1 MHTSSTN
8 NKHRNGNRDSRRDNK
23 HLFLYSGL
31 ELNPIL
37 YQQHTALMGPI
48 INTALPSSSG
58 MEQGDGRNAT
68 DPQKRTSITMLVLG
82 DEGVGKSSLISTFVS
97 RHFSEVV
104 PGIMTRVRLPPDP
117 ENSSITTI
125 VDSQGGDAALISA
138 VANMATTGAVRSVAS
153 PTPTGTSVT
162 DATTVVDSFERGGG
176 LDNLTVMSSPSMSFS
191 MATTPGS
198 NFLRGNSFG
207 NMGSIVGNNNAN
219 DRSTAMRSPRSRG
232 MGGFENVD
240 SIILIYDLDRDE
252 TFFRLE
258 NHWLPLIERC
268 YNGELPVIVAGNKM
282 DLFLPSSTAGVTDE
296 QVLARSR
303 QQIVSLMQRFR
314 FIRQCIKCSAKNL
327 LRVDEIFIKAQQA
340 VLYPF
345 IPLYDLD
352 IGRLSLD
359 CQRAFTRIFRMY
371 DRDHDGLLSH
381 SELDRFQHETF
392 HVPVYE
398 RDLTGWK
405 KVVSRNNPNEE
416 VVREGKFTVA
426 GFLAIFDVFISQNR
440 LDVPWQALRTFGYD
454 DNLNLKVPE
463 HVYNGSEDDSWSI
476 TSSARKFLADLFHQ
490 FDSDNDGVLS
500 LDDMD
505 AFFSIIPEPSL
516 PPWHPIRSKELFRD
530 SFSRPIMP
538 YLELQMSESTCS
550 TSSLPGLSASGITI
564 VSNDS
569 FPSVDVSSIDRAT
582 LVSTPLTFLDWMGL
596 WHNISVISPEVT
608 RAELFRLGHI
618 EDVKTKRRRRGRK
631 KYIAPLRECTPDSI
645 LPSRELRL
653 LLLGSPSSGKTALIN
668 SLCGGRP
675 KDPLKTS
682 KTTRPETSNSFV
694 RMKRKKTKSSKGEIY
709 ETVAVHLI
717 ITEVPEAEAE
727 NRGVQEKQVSEILSN
742 GGCDLV
748 VLTFDSTNS
757 ASLAYAKHLESS
769 LLTDDLARV
778 YVATK
783 SDQCG
788 PTSDRDEE
796 EVDDYQPKTVIDEAE
811 MHCRELDLEPPLI
824 TSATERHTTGH
835 PGEQNRSQALG
846 HLARCALKEPGI
858 EPLRAKPHEEQKRR
872 QASKRRNRKMVWFG
886 VGVGVAA
893 AVVGYLWTGRS
904 SSGSN
909 GASSSTAGGDR
920 SVAGRLGWF
929 RSFFVR
935 AESTS

>member
-1 MHTSSTN
+1 
-8 NKHRNGNRDSRRDNK
+8 
-23 HLFLYSGL
+23 
-31 ELNPIL
+31 
-37 YQQHTALMGPI
+37 MGPLS
-48 INTALPSSSG
+48 NASLSG
-58 MEQGDGRNAT
+58 SAREQGDVRNAT
-68 DPQKRTSITMLVLG
+68 DSQKRTSITMLVLG

-117 ENSSITTI
+117 ENSCITTI

-138 VANMATTGAVRSVAS
+138 VANMATAAVVTAS
-153 PTPTGTSVT
+153 STPTTTSIT
-162 DATTVVDSFERGGG
+162 DGGNVGEGIERGGG
-176 LDNLTVMSSPSMSFS
+176 LDNLTVASSPSMSLS

-207 NMGSIVGNNNAN
+207 NMGNIGNIGNNNVNEQFTAR
-219 DRSTAMRSPRSRG
+219 RSFSSSARPNG
-232 MGGFENVD
+232 MGGIENVD

-327 LRVDEIFIKAQQA
+327 LRVDEAFLKAQQA

-345 IPLYDLD
+345 VPLYDLD
-352 IGRLSLD
+352 IGRLSED
-359 CQRAFTRIFRMY
+359 CQRAFTRIFRIY
-371 DRDHDGLLSH
+371 DRDKDGLLSH

-463 HVYNGSEDDSWSI
+463 HVYNGPEVASWSL
-476 TSSARKFLADLFHQ
+476 TSSARRFLSDLFHQ
-490 FDSDNDGVLS
+490 FDSDHDGVLS

-505 AFFSIIPEPSL
+505 AIFSIVPDPSL
-516 PPWHPIRSKELFRD
+516 PPWHPIRSRELFRE
-530 SFSRPIMP
+530 SFSRPTMP
-538 YLELQMSESTCS
+538 YSELLTSESTGS
-550 TSSLPGLSASGITI
+550 TSSHFGISQSLSASGITI
-564 VSNDS
+564 ISNES

-596 WHNISVISPEVT
+596 WHNISIISPGAT
-608 RAELFRLGHI
+608 RVELFRLGHT
-618 EDVKTKRRRRGRK
+618 EDVKTNRRGRGRK
-631 KYIAPLRECTPDSI
+631 KSVAPLRACTPDSM
-645 LPSRELRL
+645 LPSRVLRL
-653 LLLGSPSSGKTALIN
+653 LLLGSPSSGKSALIN
-668 SLCGGRP
+668 SLCDVST
-675 KDPLKTS
+675 KDPLKTR
-682 KTTRPETSNSFV
+682 KTARPETTNTFV
-694 RMKRKKTKSSKGEIY
+694 RMKRKKTKSIKGELY
-709 ETVAVHLI
+709 ETIAVHLI

-727 NRGVQEKQVSEILSN
+727 DRAIQQRQVSEILSN
-742 GGCDLV
+742 GTCDLV
-748 VLTFDSTNS
+748 VLAFDSTNS
-757 ASLAYAKHLESS
+757 ASLAYAKHLEGS
-769 LLTDDLARV
+769 LLTEDLSRV

-788 PTSDRDEE
+788 STQYQDEE
-796 EVDDYQPKTVIDEAE
+796 EDDEWQPKTVIDEAA

-824 TSATERHTTGH
+824 TSATEVHTTGH
-835 PGEQNRSQALG
+835 LGEQNRSQALG

-858 EPLRAKPHEEQKRR
+858 ESLRAKPHEEQKRR
-872 QASKRRNRKMVWFG
+872 EASKRRNRKMIWFG
-886 VGVGVAA
+886 VGVGVAV
-893 AVVGYLWTGRS
+893 AVVGYLWTGGA
-904 SSGSN
+904 SSGSKGVSN
-909 GASSSTAGGDR
+909 TTTSGDR
-920 SVAGRLGWF
+920 RGSGRLGWF

>member
-1 MHTSSTN
+1 MAPLNASPSRTP
-8 NKHRNGNRDSRRDNK
+8 RD
-23 HLFLYSGL
+23 
-31 ELNPIL
+31 
-37 YQQHTALMGPI
+37 QV
-48 INTALPSSSG
+48 
-58 MEQGDGRNAT
+58 DGRTNAA
-68 DPQKRTSITMLVLG
+68 DSQKRTSITMLVLG

-97 RHFSEVV
+97 RHFSEIV

-117 ENSSITTI
+117 ENSCITTI
-125 VDSQGGDAALISA
+125 VDSQGGDAALMSA
-138 VANMATTGAVRSVAS
+138 VANMATTGAVGTAMSAS
-153 PTPTGTSVT
+153 GTPTAASVT
-162 DATTVVDSFERGGG
+162 GGGNGMDGSVRSERTG
-176 LDNLTVMSSPSMSFS
+176 LDNLTIASSPSASIS
-191 MATTPGS
+191 MATTPQS
-198 NFLRGNSFG
+198 NFISGNAFR
-207 NMGSIVGNNNAN
+207 NNGNNSNEQFPTL
-219 DRSTAMRSPRSRG
+219 RSFSSSGHLTG
-232 MGGFENVD
+232 MGGIENVD

-282 DLFLPSSTAGVTDE
+282 DLFLPSSAAGVTDE

-327 LRVDEIFIKAQQA
+327 LRVDEVFLKAQQA

-345 IPLYDLD
+345 TPLYDLD
-352 IGRLSLD
+352 IGRLSED
-359 CQRAFTRIFRMY
+359 CQRAFTRIFRMF

-405 KVVSRNNPNEE
+405 KVVSRDNPNEE
-416 VVREGKFTVA
+416 VVRDGKFTVA

-440 LDVPWQALRTFGYD
+440 LDVPWQALRSFGYD

-463 HVYNGSEDDSWSI
+463 NVISGPEDASWSL
-476 TSSARKFLADLFHQ
+476 TFSARRFLSDLFHQ
-490 FDSDNDGVLS
+490 FDSDHDGVLS

-505 AFFSIIPEPSL
+505 AIFSIIPEPSL
-516 PPWHPIRSKELFRD
+516 PPWHPIRSRDLFRD
-530 SFSRPIMP
+530 AFSRPMMP
-538 YLELQMSESTCS
+538 YSELATSDSTGSYISQC
-550 TSSLPGLSASGITI
+550 LSASGITI
-564 VSNDS
+564 ISNES
-569 FPSVDVSSIDRAT
+569 FPSVDISSINRAA

-596 WHNISVISPEVT
+596 WHAISVISPRTT
-608 RAELFRLGHI
+608 RAELFRLGHN
-618 EDVKTKRRRRGRK
+618 EDARSNRRGRGRRK
-631 KYIAPLRECTPDSI
+631 LVAPLREYASDSL
-645 LPSRELRL
+645 LPSRELRV

-668 SLCGGRP
+668 SLCGGRT

-682 KTTRPETSNSFV
+682 KTASPETTNTFV
-694 RMKRKKTKSSKGEIY
+694 RMKRKKSKKSSKGEGY
-709 ETVAVHLI
+709 EMVVVHLI

-727 NRGVQEKQVSEILSN
+727 NRATQQKQVSEMLSD

-748 VLTFDSTNS
+748 VLAFDSTNS

-769 LLTDDLARV
+769 LLTEDLARV

-788 PTSDRDEE
+788 PTQDRDDEE
-796 EVDDYQPKTVIDEAE
+796 DDEWQPTTVIDQAA

-824 TSATERHTTGH
+824 TSATESMVG
-835 PGEQNRSQALG
+835 PADDLGEQNRSQALG

-858 EPLRAKPHEEQKRR
+858 ESLRAKPHEERKRR
-872 QASKRRNRKMVWFG
+872 EASKRRNRKMIWFG

-893 AVVGYLWTGRS
+893 AVVGYLWTSGT
-904 SSGSN
+904 SSGSKR
-909 GASSSTAGGDR
+909 GPTTTASGDR
-920 SVAGRLGWF
+920 KGVGNFGWF

-935 AESTS
+935 AETTS